1 MKQTIYSWKFLGQ
14 IFISS
19 NKDRINTSI
28 KNLIDQ
34 FYLQFGGNPVSCAIG
49 IAVFDVMQN
58 EQLMSSAKFVGRTLL
73 EGFRNILDRHPMMGD
88 IRFVLNYIG
97 IGRSARLG
105 GHDTSCAAACRRQ
118 YVNWYIILYFYGV
131 QGTKPPEGIRF

>member
-1 MKQTIYSWKFLGQ
+1 MAYSAHISTSMWMKQTIYSWKLLGQ

-105 GHDTSCAAACRRQ
+105 GTTRHARLPVGA
-118 YVNWYIILYFYGV
+118 NM
-131 QGTKPPEGIRF
+131 